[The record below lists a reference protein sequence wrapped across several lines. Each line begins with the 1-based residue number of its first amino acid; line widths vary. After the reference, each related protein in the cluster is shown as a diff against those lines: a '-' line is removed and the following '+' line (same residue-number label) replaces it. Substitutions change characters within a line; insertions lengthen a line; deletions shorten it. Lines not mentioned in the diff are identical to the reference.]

1 MDIDW
6 NSDKVDW
13 SKPTPM
19 NSEENMLKNVKA
31 IQDLNPSTITW
42 VYRNGIKALFVSP
55 TLLGRIEKINKYCSP
70 LRGLVLY
77 SLAQFFFASF
87 YLFFP
92 VSLFSLFFFLSL
104 FFRPWFTDVREK
116 LEDKSHWGWFM
127 ANKGCNPSPGTRVRM
142 QFYVSF
148 QKLSYVP
155 STPNALVPSSSP
167 VYASCVYRP
176 TLC

>member
-1 MDIDW
+1 MVDIDW

-77 SLAQFFFASF
+77 SLAQFFLH
-87 YLFFP
+87 LFIY
-92 VSLFSLFFFLSL
+92 FFLFPCFPL
-104 FFRPWFTDVREK
+104 F
-116 LEDKSHWGWFM
+116 L
-127 ANKGCNPSPGTRVRM
+127 
-142 QFYVSF
+142 SF
-148 QKLSYVP
+148 SFL
-155 STPNALVPSSSP
+155 
-167 VYASCVYRP
+167 
-176 TLC
+176 

>member
-1 MDIDW
+1 MVDIDW

-92 VSLFSLFFFLSL
+92 VSLFSSFSFFLFSL
-104 FFRPWFTDVREK
+104 GPGSQTSEKSLKTRVIGGGSWRTKAVTPRQVREY
-116 LEDKSHWGWFM
+116 
-127 ANKGCNPSPGTRVRM
+127 GCNFMCPS
-142 QFYVSF
+142 
-148 QKLSYVP
+148 K
-155 STPNALVPSSSP
+155 N
-167 VYASCVYRP
+167 
-176 TLC
+176 